1 MLSVQNPKE
10 LLKMQPKQIPT
21 FVVGDLAEFENE
33 TYTVVKIKGQALELQ
48 QQVYPFES
56 FLVSNDVVTKVTKVK

>member
-33 TYTVVKIKGQALELQ
+33 TYKIVEIKGQALHLKQ
-48 QQVYPFES
+48 LVFPFES
-56 FLVSNDVVTKVTKVK
+56 FLVSNDVVTKV

>member
-10 LLKMQPKQIPT
+10 LLKMQPKKIPT

-33 TYTVVKIKGQALELQ
+33 TYVVVKIKGQALELQ
-48 QQVYPFES
+48 QQAYPFES
-56 FLVSNDVVTKVTKVK
+56 FLVSNDVVTKVTKG